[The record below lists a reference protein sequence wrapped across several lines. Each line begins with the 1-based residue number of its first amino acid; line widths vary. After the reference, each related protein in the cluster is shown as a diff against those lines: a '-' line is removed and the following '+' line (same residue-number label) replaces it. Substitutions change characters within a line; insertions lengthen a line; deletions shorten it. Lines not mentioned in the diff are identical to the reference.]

1 MYALRQIFI
10 AGLGGVFPGCLLLS
24 CNLAYLPYRRGAVIG
39 ILFGSLTQFVLM
51 LLYLMIVSGISTA
64 LGDVLLKSSVTWL
77 AIILAILA
85 LQLMT
90 AVGCTLMGKYF
101 LFPASDVT
109 TFDRAAL
116 EARILSL
123 DTGKQSVVHDIAK
136 AFEEAPAVPAR
147 RRSWFHV
154 WGAIF
159 VTLIILILWRNAV
172 IQAFYPLWFDNRT
185 MDALWAW
192 DLFVSLL
199 WPWLLLTAFGYAVLG
214 IFDFTRPA
222 FSKKS

>member
-1 MYALRQIFI
+1 
-10 AGLGGVFPGCLLLS
+10 
-24 CNLAYLPYRRGAVIG
+24 
-39 ILFGSLTQFVLM
+39 M

-101 LFPASDVT
+101 LFPVSDVT

-136 AFEEAPAVPAR
+136 AFEETPAVPAR

-154 WGAIF
+154 LGAIL
-159 VTLIILILWRNAV
+159 VTLIVLLLWWNAV

-192 DLFVSLL
+192 DLFVSLF